1 MNELFDES
9 SAGPAVVEVDRLLTA
24 FYQAEMPHPW
34 PRLKLPRERAVRRAV
49 PGLRQLALAASLLL
63 ALVAYWGLTG
73 LFSPQGAGILPG
85 DAQHIGSNP
94 LKTHAP
100 VKHLVPMER
109 QRTPAGKDAQ
119 LFEED
124 TPGGV
129 VINVIGPST
138 SKGPR

>member
-1 MNELFDES
+1 MNELFDET

-34 PRLKLPRERAVRRAV
+34 PRLKLPRERGVRRAV
-49 PGLRQLALAASLLL
+49 PGLRQLALAASMLL

-73 LFSPQGAGILPG
+73 LFAPQGASILP
-85 DAQHIGSNP
+85 SNRP
-94 LKTHAP
+94 EISEHQP

-138 SKGPR
+138 SKGRR